1 MILGTIAEKL
11 LYLAET
17 KELIRQAIID
27 KGVGVETSDPFRVY
41 PDKIKEIKS
50 GGSDWIPFPP
60 AKDLFKEATDLAPLP
75 VWRESIF
82 ADSFTEIESTIEEIP
97 YERAT

>member
-17 KELIRQAIID
+17 KALIREAIIE
-27 KGVGVETSDPFRVY
+27 KGVGVEKSVPFRIY
-41 PDKIKEIKS
+41 PDKIKEIKA

-60 AKDLFKEATDLAPLP
+60 AKDLFNEASDLAPLP
-75 VWRESIF
+75 VWRES
-82 ADSFTEIESTIEEIP
+82 ALSDSFTEIESTIEEIP